1 MSWNIGNSRN
11 LYLNMKNK
19 LGLYHVVLSDQDQK
33 FSLTIL
39 EAQNLPKLKNL
50 DIDSQ
55 ISSFEWTL
63 HNGRRRVL
71 ILYDSVKIVIAQCNR
86 KGTQWIKGKTIEMFT
101 IEYEKLLENI
111 PLILCYIET
120 FTKKCIA
127 INEDTIRDSVVK
139 DGRID
144 IDESF
149 HAITQS

>member
-19 LGLYHVVLSDQDQK
+19 LGLYHVVLSNQDQK
-33 FSLTIL
+33 LSLTIL
-39 EAQNLPKLKNL
+39 EAQNLPNLKNL

-86 KGTQWIKGKTIEMFT
+86 KGTQWIKGKTIEMFK
-101 IEYEKLLENI
+101 IEFFFY
-111 PLILCYIET
+111 
-120 FTKKCIA
+120 
-127 INEDTIRDSVVK
+127 TIR
-139 DGRID
+139 
-144 IDESF
+144 
-149 HAITQS
+149 

>member
-1 MSWNIGNSRN
+1 MSWKIGNSRN
-11 LYLNMKNK
+11 LYLNLKNQ
-19 LGLYHVVLSDQDQK
+19 LGLYNVVLSNRDQK
-33 FSLTIL
+33 LSLTIL
-39 EAQNLPKLKNL
+39 EAHNL
-50 DIDSQ
+50 DIGSQ

-86 KGTQWIKGKTIEMFT
+86 KGTQWIKGKTIEMFK

-120 FTKKCIA
+120 FTKKCIS

-149 HAITQS
+149 HAITQR